1 VTVASGGW
9 SLQFTLCSYTTRWDS
24 TGAEQHAVKPRD
36 KLICTDDSRIVLS
49 DSYGSEVRVVC
60 PVPEAELTTVNP
72 TYNWK
77 VLPPILR
84 ASLRELRQTPRNAF
98 APAGAIRGSVIP
110 RYLALG
116 SADYR
121 RSDDWETPVDAQGPI
136 PL

>member
-77 VLPPILR
+77 SFPPFL
-84 ASLRELRQTPRNAF
+84 ELHCANCGKHHVMHLHP
-98 APAGAIRGSVIP
+98 PE
-110 RYLALG
+110 RY
-116 SADYR
+116 AD
-121 RSDDWETPVDAQGPI
+121 P
-136 PL
+136 